1 MRHELRGPEGCAQRM
16 AEIQARMAQVS
27 GARTY
32 PRKIFEA
39 PKSEFNELMQGQI
52 GDEDGGL
59 LPMAPGMFAPQTGGD
74 IRSLIVEAAN
84 AEGVEPALLEA
95 LVSVESNFNSSAI
108 SKSGAQGLT
117 QLMPGTARALGVEDP
132 FDPIQNLRGGAKY
145 LRQMLGKY
153 GDLSKALAA
162 YNAGPGAVD
171 RYQGI
176 PPYRETQNYV
186 RKVQERYGLIARGG
200 AL

>member
-1 MRHELRGPEGCAQRM
+1 M
-16 AEIQARMAQVS
+16 AEIQARMAQIS

-32 PRKIFEA
+32 PRKIFEP
-39 PKSEFNELMQGQI
+39 PKSDFGAVMEGKI
-52 GDEDGGL
+52 GDQEGGL
-59 LPMAPGMFAPQTGGD
+59 LPMAPGMFAPEPGGE

-95 LVSVESNFNSSAI
+95 LVSVESNFNPGAV

-117 QLMPGTARALGVEDP
+117 QLMPGTARALGVQDP
-132 FDPIQNLRGGAKY
+132 FDPVQNLRGGAKY

-162 YNAGPGAVD
+162 YNAGPGSVD

-176 PPYRETQNYV
+176 PPFRETQNYV
-186 RKVQERYGLIARGG
+186 RRVQERYGLIARGG
-200 AL
+200 IQ